1 MPDMERDMSE
11 QPGRIAGQW
20 RSLAEGELAGARRK
34 ARGLLDEG
42 WTLLTGMGASL
53 RAAEYGAAL
62 LRERGRQAIAVSADQ
77 LLAYPKEGL
86 EDAALVA
93 ISQSGESVEV
103 VALLEQ
109 ERRFR
114 ALVGVTNQP
123 DSTLGRKA
131 DVVFPL
137 GCSEEAGTATKT
149 FTATLITL
157 YALAAEAEDADAEPL
172 AQAVEKAVQAAPPA
186 EWVEALADGAF
197 LDLVGLGLSEIIA
210 RYGALAL
217 RETAHVLTAPFG
229 LDEYRHGVIETARDG
244 YRLLALGA
252 GEGRMK
258 QTAEEVAGYGGQ
270 VLAVPWPGEE
280 FGDLG
285 PHWNVFVYAACLQR
299 LAVEVARRKGIEPG
313 RLRMGKVVSS
323 WE

>member
-1 MPDMERDMSE
+1 
-11 QPGRIAGQW
+11 
-20 RSLAEGELAGARRK
+20 
-34 ARGLLDEG
+34 
-42 WTLLTGMGASL
+42 
-53 RAAEYGAAL
+53 YGAAL

-172 AQAVEKAVQAAPPA
+172 AQAVEK
-186 EWVEALADGAF
+186 
-197 LDLVGLGLSEIIA
+197 
-210 RYGALAL
+210 
-217 RETAHVLTAPFG
+217 
-229 LDEYRHGVIETARDG
+229 
-244 YRLLALGA
+244 
-252 GEGRMK
+252 
-258 QTAEEVAGYGGQ
+258 
-270 VLAVPWPGEE
+270 
-280 FGDLG
+280 
-285 PHWNVFVYAACLQR
+285 
-299 LAVEVARRKGIEPG
+299 
-313 RLRMGKVVSS
+313 
-323 WE
+323 